1 MKTALEYSF
10 RVTLGYCGKVL
21 ALYHAP
27 FSHSQEWEFIVILT
41 QRNKDRSPKPISH
54 SGHCGYKN
62 FMVSWGN
69 LSEKPLNFLLE
80 SVRKDLQV

>member
-41 QRNKDRSPKPISH
+41 QRNKDCNGPGALRQLP
-54 SGHCGYKN
+54 G
-62 FMVSWGN
+62 
-69 LSEKPLNFLLE
+69 
-80 SVRKDLQV
+80 